1 MTDEKFDELVDEI
14 TSFMYDWDPYEFK
27 DIYQD
32 YDMGLDDT
40 REVLSS
46 KKTTSDLIYNI
57 KNICDE
63 LKNDEDT
70 ELQKLYKR
78 GTSILNSLNK
88 YVSSL
93 EDDYSL

>member
-1 MTDEKFDELVDEI
+1 MTEEKFDTLVEEI

-32 YDMGLDDT
+32 YEMGLDDT
-40 REVLSS
+40 RECLLS
-46 KKTTSDLIYNI
+46 KKSTSELIYNV

-63 LKNDEDT
+63 LKDDKDQ

-78 GTSILNSLNK
+78 GTSILTDLNSYLK
-88 YVSSL
+88 SL
-93 EDDYSL
+93 EDDIEL